1 MYQQAHEA
9 SETSPEG
16 PLNIVMSQTYRGPS
30 GYPQEKNT
38 KTYDLMKKMFFR
50 GNSPCIIYLFLFLQ
64 KQQILKSSKRGRPR
78 DVYRTQLRG
87 VPGTK

>member
-9 SETSPEG
+9 SDTSPEG

-50 GNSPCIIYLFLFLQ
+50 GNSPCIIYLFLG
-64 KQQILKSSKRGRPR
+64 IDIRGRPR